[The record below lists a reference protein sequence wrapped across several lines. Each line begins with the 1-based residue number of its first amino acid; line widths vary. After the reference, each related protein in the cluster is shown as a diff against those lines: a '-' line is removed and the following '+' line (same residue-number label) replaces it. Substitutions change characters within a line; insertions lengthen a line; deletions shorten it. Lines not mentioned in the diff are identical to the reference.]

1 MIMIDSV
8 VWIAY
13 KNKRDAWHDQ
23 AISLLPTILKQEK
36 FVYVT
41 DYIILEVINFLNRK
55 TNHKTVLETLEMF
68 MTTKKI
74 RILYND
80 QVTFL
85 ATKNITKKYS
95 GLSLTDANII
105 VNMREN
111 DIYQLCSL
119 DQGFK
124 CIEGVE
130 LIN

>member
-80 QVTFL
+80 HVTFL
-85 ATKNITKKYS
+85 ATKNIMKKYS

-124 CIEGVE
+124 CVEGVE